1 MVSFIVFIIGLVMA
15 IVGVV
20 VFGLS
25 GQKTKTEKLSE
36 IAMYVGVAIMFL
48 AGAISD

>member
-36 IAMYVGVAIMFL
+36 IVMYVGVVIMFSSVAL
-48 AGAISD
+48 K

>member
-15 IVGVV
+15 VSGVV

-36 IAMYVGVAIMFL
+36 IAMYIGIIIMFSSVAL
-48 AGAISD
+48 K

>member
-15 IVGVV
+15 IAGVV

-25 GQKTKTEKLSE
+25 GYKTKTEKISE
-36 IAMYVGVAIMFL
+36 IAMYAGIIIMFSSVAL
-48 AGAISD
+48 K

>member
-36 IAMYVGVAIMFL
+36 IAMYIGIIIMFSSVAL
-48 AGAISD
+48 K

>member
-15 IVGVV
+15 ILGVV

-36 IAMYVGVAIMFL
+36 IAMYIGIIIMFSSVAL
-48 AGAISD
+48 K

>member
-15 IVGVV
+15 VSGVV

-36 IAMYVGVAIMFL
+36 IVMYVGVVIMFSSVAL
-48 AGAISD
+48 K